1 LQIYKIMFP
10 KSKSKLIES
19 IKQFSD
25 TQILSYSLDRNFDYG
40 IPHNNVSR
48 LSPYLRRRFI
58 SEYEVL
64 KIILNKHKYE
74 NIEKF
79 IEEIFWRTYWKGW
92 LETHPYVYKEYELK
106 HHNQIIPTKTGIKCF
121 DHWKDELI
129 ETGYLH
135 NHSRMWFAS
144 IWIFTLKYSWESG
157 ANFFKNNLIDWC
169 PASNTLGWRWVA
181 GIQTIGKPYIAR
193 AENIKHF
200 TDNRFY
206 PRGQLHEDI
215 TLLPKNTSHQKAID
229 LNFSKESSITEIDD
243 LGIILNNN
251 DLTLNQEFIDLNINY
266 HTCLF
271 KLKNGNPLINKFE
284 NDIFEDIINNNNKIE
299 LVETI
304 ESLLRWIELKKIKK
318 LILPYETVGNE
329 IFKNSSFLNQLS
341 DKKVTYQFYAR
352 EWDTNA
358 FSYAKKG
365 FFNFKKNIPYLL
377 KLSNL

>member
-1 LQIYKIMFP
+1 MFP

-25 TQILSYSLDRNFDYG
+25 TQILSYSSDRNFDYG
-40 IPHNNVSR
+40 VPHKNVSR

-64 KIILNKHKYE
+64 KTVLNKHKYE

-157 ANFFKNNLIDWC
+157 ANFFKKNLIDWC

-200 TDNRFY
+200 TGNRFY
-206 PRGQLHEDI
+206 PKGQLHEDV
-215 TLLPKNTSHQKAID
+215 TLSSIVSSHQKAID
-229 LNFSKESSITEIDD
+229 INFPKENLITETDN

-251 DLTLNQEFIDLNINY
+251 DLTLNQEFKDLNINY

-284 NDIFEDIINNNNKIE
+284 NDIFEDIINNNNQIE
-299 LVETI
+299 FVETI

>member
-1 LQIYKIMFP
+1 MFP

-106 HHNQIIPTKTGIKCF
+106 HYDQIIPTKTGIKCF

-206 PRGQLHEDI
+206 PKGQLHEDV
-215 TLLPKNTSHQKAID
+215 TLSSIVSSHQKAID
-229 LNFSKESSITEIDD
+229 INFPKENLITETDN
-243 LGIILNNN
+243 LGIVLNNN
-251 DLTLNQEFIDLNINY
+251 DLTLNQEFKDLNTNY

>member
-1 LQIYKIMFP
+1 MFP

-64 KIILNKHKYE
+64 KTVLNKHKYE

-92 LETHPYVYKEYELK
+92 LETHPYVYKKYESK
-106 HHNQIIPTKTGIKCF
+106 RYDQIIPTKTGIKCF

-200 TDNRFY
+200 TGNRFY
-206 PRGQLHEDI
+206 PKGQLHEDV
-215 TLLPKNTSHQKAID
+215 TLSSIVSSHQKAID
-229 LNFSKESSITEIDD
+229 INFPKENLITETDN
-243 LGIILNNN
+243 LGIVLNNN
-251 DLTLNQEFIDLNINY
+251 DLTLNQEFKDLNINY

-284 NDIFEDIINNNNKIE
+284 NDIFEDIINNNNQIE

>member
-1 LQIYKIMFP
+1 MFP

-25 TQILSYSLDRNFDYG
+25 TQILSYSSDRNFDYG
-40 IPHNNVSR
+40 IPHKNVSR

-106 HHNQIIPTKTGIKCF
+106 HHHQIIPTKTGIKCF

-200 TDNRFY
+200 TDSRFY
-206 PRGQLHEDI
+206 PKGQLHEDI
-215 TLLPKNTSHQKAID
+215 TLSPQNASHQKAID
-229 LNFSKESSITEIDD
+229 LNFSKQRSITAIDN
-243 LGIILNNN
+243 LGIVLNNN
-251 DLTLNQEFIDLNINY
+251 DLTLNQEFKDLNINY

-304 ESLLRWIELKKIKK
+304 ENLLRWIELKKIKN
-318 LILPYETVGNE
+318 LILPHETVGNE

-352 EWDTNA
+352 EWDINA

>member
-1 LQIYKIMFP
+1 MFP

-25 TQILSYSLDRNFDYG
+25 TQILSYSSDRSFDYG
-40 IPHNNVSR
+40 IPHKNVSR

-206 PRGQLHEDI
+206 PRGQLREDI
-215 TLLPKNTSHQKAID
+215 TLSSKNTSHQKAID
-229 LNFSKESSITEIDD
+229 LNFSKASSITEIDN
-243 LGIILNNN
+243 LGIVLNNN

-271 KLKNGNPLINKFE
+271 KLKSGNPLINKFE

-329 IFKNSSFLNQLS
+329 IFKNSSLLNQLS

>member
-1 LQIYKIMFP
+1 MFS

-92 LETHPYVYKEYELK
+92 LETHPYVYKEYKLK
-106 HHNQIIPTKTGIKCF
+106 HYDQIIPTKTGIKCF

-200 TDNRFY
+200 TGNRFY
-206 PRGQLHEDI
+206 PKGQLHEDV
-215 TLLPKNTSHQKAID
+215 TLSSIVSSHQKAID
-229 LNFSKESSITEIDD
+229 INFPKENLITETDN
-243 LGIILNNN
+243 LGIVLNNN
-251 DLTLNQEFIDLNINY
+251 DLTLNQEFKDLNINY

-284 NDIFEDIINNNNKIE
+284 NDIFEDIINNNNQIE

-304 ESLLRWIELKKIKK
+304 ENLLRWIELKKIRN

>member
-1 LQIYKIMFP
+1 MFP

-200 TDNRFY
+200 TGNRFY
-206 PRGQLHEDI
+206 PKGQLHEDV
-215 TLLPKNTSHQKAID
+215 TLSSIVSSHQKAID
-229 LNFSKESSITEIDD
+229 INFPKENLITETDN
-243 LGIILNNN
+243 LGIVLNNN
-251 DLTLNQEFIDLNINY
+251 DLTLNQEFKDLNINY

-284 NDIFEDIINNNNKIE
+284 NDIFEDIINNNNQIE

-304 ESLLRWIELKKIKK
+304 ESLLRWIELKNIKK

-365 FFNFKKNIPYLL
+365 FFNLKKNIPYLL

>member
-1 LQIYKIMFP
+1 MFP

-229 LNFSKESSITEIDD
+229 LNFSKRSSITEIDN

-365 FFNFKKNIPYLL
+365 FFNFKKNISYLL

>member
-1 LQIYKIMFP
+1 MFP

-40 IPHNNVSR
+40 IPHKNVSR

-181 GIQTIGKPYIAR
+181 GIQTIGKPYIAK

-206 PRGQLHEDI
+206 PKGQLHEDV
-215 TLLPKNTSHQKAID
+215 TLSSIVSSHQKAID
-229 LNFSKESSITEIDD
+229 INFPKENLITETDN
-243 LGIILNNN
+243 LGIVLNNN
-251 DLTLNQEFIDLNINY
+251 DLTLNQEFKDLNINY

>member
-1 LQIYKIMFP
+1 MFP

-25 TQILSYSLDRNFDYG
+25 TQILSYSSDRNFDYG
-40 IPHNNVSR
+40 IPHKNVSR
-48 LSPYLRRRFI
+48 LSPYLKRRFI

-106 HHNQIIPTKTGIKCF
+106 HYDQIIPTKTGIKCF

-206 PRGQLHEDI
+206 PKGQLYEDI
-215 TLLPKNTSHQKAID
+215 TLSPKNTSHQKAID
-229 LNFSKESSITEIDD
+229 LNFSKESSITEIDN
-243 LGIILNNN
+243 LGIVLNNN
-251 DLTLNQEFIDLNINY
+251 DLTLNQEFIDFNINY

-284 NDIFEDIINNNNKIE
+284 NDIFEDIINNNNQIE
-299 LVETI
+299 LIETI
-304 ESLLRWIELKKIKK
+304 ENLLRWIELKKIKN

-352 EWDTNA
+352 EWDINA
-358 FSYAKKG
+358 FSFAKKG
-365 FFNFKKNIPYLL
+365 FFYFY
-377 KLSNL
+377 

>member
-1 LQIYKIMFP
+1 MFP

-64 KIILNKHKYE
+64 KTVLNKHKYE

-106 HHNQIIPTKTGIKCF
+106 HYDQIIPTKTGIKCF

-157 ANFFKNNLIDWC
+157 ANFFKKNLIDWC

-200 TDNRFY
+200 TGNRFY
-206 PRGQLHEDI
+206 PKGQLHEDV
-215 TLLPKNTSHQKAID
+215 TLSSIVSSHQKAID
-229 LNFSKESSITEIDD
+229 INFPKENLITETDN

-284 NDIFEDIINNNNKIE
+284 NDIFEDIINNNNQIE

>member
-1 LQIYKIMFP
+1 MFP

-25 TQILSYSLDRNFDYG
+25 TQILSYSSDRSFDYG
-40 IPHNNVSR
+40 IPHKNVSR

-206 PRGQLHEDI
+206 PRGQLREDI
-215 TLLPKNTSHQKAID
+215 TLSPKNTSHQKAID
-229 LNFSKESSITEIDD
+229 LTFFKESSITEIDN
-243 LGIILNNN
+243 LGIVLNNN

-271 KLKNGNPLINKFE
+271 KLKSGNPLINKFE

-329 IFKNSSFLNQLS
+329 IFKNSSLLNQLS

>member
-1 LQIYKIMFP
+1 MFP

-25 TQILSYSLDRNFDYG
+25 TQILSYSSDRNFDYG
-40 IPHNNVSR
+40 IPHKNVSR

-206 PRGQLHEDI
+206 PKGQLHEDV
-215 TLLPKNTSHQKAID
+215 TLSSIVSSHQKAID
-229 LNFSKESSITEIDD
+229 INFPKENLITETDN

-251 DLTLNQEFIDLNINY
+251 DLTLNQEFKDLNINY

-284 NDIFEDIINNNNKIE
+284 NDIFEDIINNNNQIE

-352 EWDTNA
+352 EWDKNT

-365 FFNFKKNIPYLL
+365 FFSFKKNIPYFL

>member
-1 LQIYKIMFP
+1 MFP

-25 TQILSYSLDRNFDYG
+25 TQILSYSSDRNFDYG
-40 IPHNNVSR
+40 IPHKNVSR

-106 HHNQIIPTKTGIKCF
+106 HYDQIIPTKTGIKCF

-200 TDNRFY
+200 TGNRFY
-206 PRGQLHEDI
+206 PKGQLHEDV
-215 TLLPKNTSHQKAID
+215 TLSSIVSSHQKAID
-229 LNFSKESSITEIDD
+229 INFPKENLITETDN
-243 LGIILNNN
+243 LGIVLNNN
-251 DLTLNQEFIDLNINY
+251 DLTLNQEFKDLNINY

-284 NDIFEDIINNNNKIE
+284 NDIFEDIINNNNQIE

>member
-1 LQIYKIMFP
+1 MFP

-157 ANFFKNNLIDWC
+157 ANFFKKNLIDWC

-200 TDNRFY
+200 TGNRFY
-206 PRGQLHEDI
+206 PKGQLHEDV
-215 TLLPKNTSHQKAID
+215 TLSSIVSSHQKAID
-229 LNFSKESSITEIDD
+229 INFPKENLITETDN

-251 DLTLNQEFIDLNINY
+251 DLTLNQEFKDLNINY

-284 NDIFEDIINNNNKIE
+284 NDIFEDIINNNNQIE

>member
-1 LQIYKIMFP
+1 MFP

-25 TQILSYSLDRNFDYG
+25 TQILSYSSDRNFDYG
-40 IPHNNVSR
+40 IPHKNVSR

-106 HHNQIIPTKTGIKCF
+106 HYDQIIPTKTGIKCF

-206 PRGQLHEDI
+206 PKGQLHEDI
-215 TLLPKNTSHQKAID
+215 TLSQKTTSHQKAID
-229 LNFSKESSITEIDD
+229 LNFSKESSITEIDN
-243 LGIILNNN
+243 LGIVLNNN
-251 DLTLNQEFIDLNINY
+251 DLTLNQEFIDFNINY

-271 KLKNGNPLINKFE
+271 KLKSGNPLINKFE

-352 EWDTNA
+352 EWDINA

>member
-1 LQIYKIMFP
+1 MFP

-157 ANFFKNNLIDWC
+157 AIFFKNNLIDWC

-200 TDNRFY
+200 TGNRFY
-206 PRGQLHEDI
+206 PKGQLHEDV
-215 TLLPKNTSHQKAID
+215 TLSSIVSSHQKAID
-229 LNFSKESSITEIDD
+229 INFPKENLITETDN

-251 DLTLNQEFIDLNINY
+251 DLTLNQEFKDLNINY

-284 NDIFEDIINNNNKIE
+284 NDIFEDIINNNNQIE

-304 ESLLRWIELKKIKK
+304 ENLLRWIELKKIKN

>member
-1 LQIYKIMFP
+1 MFT

-25 TQILSYSLDRNFDYG
+25 TQILSYSFDRNFDYG

-64 KIILNKHKYE
+64 KTVLNKHKYE

-169 PASNTLGWRWVA
+169 PACNTLGWRWVA

-200 TDNRFY
+200 TGNRFY
-206 PRGQLHEDI
+206 PKGQLHEDV
-215 TLLPKNTSHQKAID
+215 TLSSIVSSHQKAID
-229 LNFSKESSITEIDD
+229 INFPKENLITETDN

-251 DLTLNQEFIDLNINY
+251 DLTLNQEFKDLNINY

-284 NDIFEDIINNNNKIE
+284 NDIFEDIINNNNQIE

>member
-1 LQIYKIMFP
+1 MFP

-157 ANFFKNNLIDWC
+157 ANFFKKNLIDWC

-200 TDNRFY
+200 TGNRFY
-206 PRGQLHEDI
+206 PKGQLHEDV
-215 TLLPKNTSHQKAID
+215 TLSSIVSSHQKAID
-229 LNFSKESSITEIDD
+229 INFPKENLITETDN
-243 LGIILNNN
+243 LGIVLNNN
-251 DLTLNQEFIDLNINY
+251 DLTLNQEFKDLNINY

-284 NDIFEDIINNNNKIE
+284 NDIFEDIINNNNQIE

>member
-1 LQIYKIMFP
+1 MFP

-200 TDNRFY
+200 TGNRFY
-206 PRGQLHEDI
+206 PKGQLHEDV
-215 TLLPKNTSHQKAID
+215 TLSSIVSSHQKAID
-229 LNFSKESSITEIDD
+229 INFPKENLITETDN
-243 LGIILNNN
+243 LGIVLNNN
-251 DLTLNQEFIDLNINY
+251 DLTLNQEFKDLNINY

-284 NDIFEDIINNNNKIE
+284 NDIFEDIINNNNQIE

>member
-1 LQIYKIMFP
+1 MFP

-25 TQILSYSLDRNFDYG
+25 TQILSYSSDRSFDYG
-40 IPHNNVSR
+40 IPHKNVSR

-92 LETHPYVYKEYELK
+92 LETHPNVYKEYEFK

-206 PRGQLHEDI
+206 PKGQLHEDI
-215 TLLPKNTSHQKAID
+215 TLSPKNTPHEKAID
-229 LNFSKESSITEIDD
+229 LNFSKESSITEIDN
-243 LGIILNNN
+243 LGIVLNNN
-251 DLTLNQEFIDLNINY
+251 DLTLNQEFIDFNINY

-304 ESLLRWIELKKIKK
+304 ENLLRWIELKKIKN
-318 LILPYETVGNE
+318 LILPHETVGNE

-352 EWDTNA
+352 EWDINA

>member
-1 LQIYKIMFP
+1 
-10 KSKSKLIES
+10 
-19 IKQFSD
+19 
-25 TQILSYSLDRNFDYG
+25 
-40 IPHNNVSR
+40 
-48 LSPYLRRRFI
+48 
-58 SEYEVL
+58 
-64 KIILNKHKYE
+64 
-74 NIEKF
+74 
-79 IEEIFWRTYWKGW
+79 
-92 LETHPYVYKEYELK
+92 
-106 HHNQIIPTKTGIKCF
+106 
-121 DHWKDELI
+121 
-129 ETGYLH
+129 
-135 NHSRMWFAS
+135 MWFAS

-157 ANFFKNNLIDWC
+157 ANFFKKNLIDWC

-200 TDNRFY
+200 TGNRFY
-206 PRGQLHEDI
+206 PKGQLHEDV
-215 TLLPKNTSHQKAID
+215 TLSSIVSSHQKAID
-229 LNFSKESSITEIDD
+229 INFPKENLITETDN

-251 DLTLNQEFIDLNINY
+251 DLTLNQEFKDLNINY

-284 NDIFEDIINNNNKIE
+284 NDIFEDIINNNNQIE

>member
-1 LQIYKIMFP
+1 MFP

-25 TQILSYSLDRNFDYG
+25 TQILSYSSDRNFDYG
-40 IPHNNVSR
+40 IPHKNVSR

-64 KIILNKHKYE
+64 KTVLNKHKYE

-92 LETHPYVYKEYELK
+92 LETHPYVYKKYESK
-106 HHNQIIPTKTGIKCF
+106 RYDQIIPTKTGIKCF

-206 PRGQLHEDI
+206 PKGQLHEDI
-215 TLLPKNTSHQKAID
+215 TLSPLNTPHQKAID
-229 LNFSKESSITEIDD
+229 LNFSKESSITEIDN
-243 LGIILNNN
+243 LGIVLNNN
-251 DLTLNQEFIDLNINY
+251 DLTLNQEFIDFNINY

-284 NDIFEDIINNNNKIE
+284 SDIFEDIINNNNKIE

-304 ESLLRWIELKKIKK
+304 ENLLRWIELKKIKN
-318 LILPYETVGNE
+318 LILPHETVGNE

>member
-1 LQIYKIMFP
+1 MFP

-25 TQILSYSLDRNFDYG
+25 TQILSYSSDRNFDYG
-40 IPHNNVSR
+40 IPHKNVSR

-106 HHNQIIPTKTGIKCF
+106 HYDQIIPTKTGIKCF

-206 PRGQLHEDI
+206 PKGQLHEDV
-215 TLLPKNTSHQKAID
+215 TLSSIVTSHQKAID
-229 LNFSKESSITEIDD
+229 INFPKENLITEIDN
-243 LGIILNNN
+243 LGIVLNNN
-251 DLTLNQEFIDLNINY
+251 DLTLNQEFIDFNINY

-352 EWDTNA
+352 EWDINA

>member
-1 LQIYKIMFP
+1 MFS

-40 IPHNNVSR
+40 IPHYNVSR

-200 TDNRFY
+200 TGNRFY
-206 PRGQLHEDI
+206 PKGQLHEDV
-215 TLLPKNTSHQKAID
+215 TLSSIVSSHQKAID
-229 LNFSKESSITEIDD
+229 INFPKENLITETDN
-243 LGIILNNN
+243 LGIVLNNN
-251 DLTLNQEFIDLNINY
+251 DLTLNQEFKDLNINY

-284 NDIFEDIINNNNKIE
+284 NDIFEDIINNNNQIE

-304 ESLLRWIELKKIKK
+304 ENLLRWIELKRIKN

>member
-1 LQIYKIMFP
+1 MFP

-25 TQILSYSLDRNFDYG
+25 TQILSYSSDRNFDYG
-40 IPHNNVSR
+40 IPHKNVSR

-106 HHNQIIPTKTGIKCF
+106 HYNQIIPTKTGIKCF

-206 PRGQLHEDI
+206 PKGQLHEDI
-215 TLLPKNTSHQKAID
+215 TLSLQNTSHQKAID
-229 LNFSKESSITEIDD
+229 LNFSKESSITEIDN
-243 LGIILNNN
+243 LGIVLNNN
-251 DLTLNQEFIDLNINY
+251 DLTLNQEFIDFNINY

-284 NDIFEDIINNNNKIE
+284 SDIFEDIINNNNKIE

-304 ESLLRWIELKKIKK
+304 ENLLRWIELKKIKN
-318 LILPYETVGNE
+318 LILPHETVGNE

-352 EWDTNA
+352 EWDINA

>member
-1 LQIYKIMFP
+1 MFP

-157 ANFFKNNLIDWC
+157 ANFFKKNLIDWC

-200 TDNRFY
+200 TGNRFY
-206 PRGQLHEDI
+206 PKGQLHEDV
-215 TLLPKNTSHQKAID
+215 TLSSIVSSHQKAID
-229 LNFSKESSITEIDD
+229 INFPKENLITETDN

-251 DLTLNQEFIDLNINY
+251 DLTLNQEFKDLNINY

-284 NDIFEDIINNNNKIE
+284 NDIFEDIINNNNQIE

-365 FFNFKKNIPYLL
+365 FFNFKKNIPYFL

>member
-1 LQIYKIMFP
+1 MFP

-200 TDNRFY
+200 TGNRFY
-206 PRGQLHEDI
+206 PKGQLHEDV
-215 TLLPKNTSHQKAID
+215 TLSSIVSSHQKAID
-229 LNFSKESSITEIDD
+229 INFPKENLITETDN
-243 LGIILNNN
+243 LGIVLNNN
-251 DLTLNQEFIDLNINY
+251 DLTLNQEFKDLNINY

-299 LVETI
+299 LVDTI
-304 ESLLRWIELKKIKK
+304 ENLLRWIESKKIKK

>member
-1 LQIYKIMFP
+1 MFP

-25 TQILSYSLDRNFDYG
+25 TQILSYSSDRNFDYG
-40 IPHNNVSR
+40 IPHKNVSR

-106 HHNQIIPTKTGIKCF
+106 HYDQIIPTKTGIKCF

-206 PRGQLHEDI
+206 PKGQLHEDV
-215 TLLPKNTSHQKAID
+215 TLSSIVSSHQKAID
-229 LNFSKESSITEIDD
+229 INFPKENLITETDN

-251 DLTLNQEFIDLNINY
+251 DLTLNQEFKDLNINY

>member
-1 LQIYKIMFP
+1 MFP

-25 TQILSYSLDRNFDYG
+25 TKILSYSSDRNFDNG
-40 IPHNNVSR
+40 IPHKNVSR

-64 KIILNKHKYE
+64 KIVLNKHKYE

-200 TDNRFY
+200 TGNRFY
-206 PRGQLHEDI
+206 QKGQLHEDV
-215 TLLPKNTSHQKAID
+215 TLSSIVSYHQKAID
-229 LNFSKESSITEIDD
+229 INFPKENLITETDN
-243 LGIILNNN
+243 LGIVLNNN
-251 DLTLNQEFIDLNINY
+251 DLTLNQEFKDLNINY

-284 NDIFEDIINNNNKIE
+284 NDIFEDIINNNNQIE

>member
-1 LQIYKIMFP
+1 MFP

-25 TQILSYSLDRNFDYG
+25 TQILSYSSDRNFDYG
-40 IPHNNVSR
+40 IPHKNVSR

-106 HHNQIIPTKTGIKCF
+106 HNDQIIPTKTGIKCF

-200 TDNRFY
+200 TGNRFY
-206 PRGQLHEDI
+206 PKGQLHEDV
-215 TLLPKNTSHQKAID
+215 TLSSIVSSHQKAID
-229 LNFSKESSITEIDD
+229 INFPKENLITETDN
-243 LGIILNNN
+243 LGIVLNNN
-251 DLTLNQEFIDLNINY
+251 DLTLNQEFKDLNINY

-299 LVETI
+299 LVDTI
-304 ESLLRWIELKKIKK
+304 ENLLRWIESKKIKK

>member
-1 LQIYKIMFP
+1 MFP

-25 TQILSYSLDRNFDYG
+25 TEILSYSLDRNFDYG

-229 LNFSKESSITEIDD
+229 LNFSKESSITEIDN

-329 IFKNSSFLNQLS
+329 IFKNSSFINQLS

-365 FFNFKKNIPYLL
+365 FFNFKKNISYLL

>member
-1 LQIYKIMFP
+1 MFP

-25 TQILSYSLDRNFDYG
+25 TQILSYSSDRNFDYG
-40 IPHNNVSR
+40 IPHKNVSR
-48 LSPYLRRRFI
+48 LSPYLKRRFI

-106 HHNQIIPTKTGIKCF
+106 HYDQIIPTKTGIKCF

-144 IWIFTLKYSWESG
+144 IWIFTLKYSCESG

-206 PRGQLHEDI
+206 PKGQLNEDI
-215 TLLPKNTSHQKAID
+215 TLLPKNTPHEKAID
-229 LNFSKESSITEIDD
+229 LNFFKENSITEIDN
-243 LGIILNNN
+243 LGIVLNNN
-251 DLTLNQEFIDLNINY
+251 DLTLNQEFIDFNINY

-284 NDIFEDIINNNNKIE
+284 SDIFEDIINNNNKIE

-304 ESLLRWIELKKIKK
+304 ENLLRWIELKKIKN
-318 LILPYETVGNE
+318 LILPHETVGNE

-352 EWDTNA
+352 EWDINA